1 MVDPT
6 VVSHSVPT
14 LLLAGALG
22 YLIGSVPFG
31 LLLTRLAGLGD
42 VRSIGSHNIGAT
54 NVLRTGR
61 RDLAAYTLLLDALKG
76 MVAVLIAAAIWD
88 AVPAAAAGIGAFL
101 GHVFP
106 AWIGFK
112 GGKGVATFLG
122 VSLGLYWPAAL
133 VFAAVWIGVA
143 VLFRFSSLA
152 ALSASVTV
160 PLVMLIAGYEEW
172 ALMTLILTVILY
184 LRHFG
189 NIRRLLAGTESRIGN
204 RA

>member
-76 MVAVLIAAAIWD
+76 MVAVLIAAAIWG

-133 VFAAVWIGVA
+133 VFAAVWIGIA

-152 ALSASVTV
+152 ALTASVTV

-189 NIRRLLAGTESRIGN
+189 NIRRLPAGTESRIGN

>member
-76 MVAVLIAAAIWD
+76 MVAVLIAAAIWG

-133 VFAAVWIGVA
+133 VFAAVWIGIA

-152 ALSASVTV
+152 ALTASVTV